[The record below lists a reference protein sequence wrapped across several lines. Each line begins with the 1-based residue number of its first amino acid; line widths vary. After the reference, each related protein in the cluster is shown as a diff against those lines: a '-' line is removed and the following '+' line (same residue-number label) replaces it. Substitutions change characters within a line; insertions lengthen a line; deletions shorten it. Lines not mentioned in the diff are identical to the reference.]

1 MYKTLKRI
9 QHKYNVSDDVWLM
22 IERYLYENI
31 YQDSLDWVT
40 DKKLHKDIARIS
52 KNDVYTMCQRNY
64 GRIMLHLL
72 RPTKLC
78 PHFCDIGPDQKKL
91 FIGGVEFHSDWSFN
105 RSVSLECPYHVYN
118 NVLVEAIRN
127 NSKGRKVKGLTSKTK
142 AQLCHTLIT
151 LDEFR
156 LKNI

>member
-91 FIGGVEFHSDWSFN
+91 FIGGVEFHSDWSY
-105 RSVSLECPYHVYN
+105 RGGEDEDDPWMQVGKWRIDSKGEPDIIWDKGQWSEHVYAAR
-118 NVLVEAIRN
+118 AIEYA
-127 NSKGRKVKGLTSKTK
+127 SK
-142 AQLCHTLIT
+142 
-151 LDEFR
+151 D
-156 LKNI
+156 